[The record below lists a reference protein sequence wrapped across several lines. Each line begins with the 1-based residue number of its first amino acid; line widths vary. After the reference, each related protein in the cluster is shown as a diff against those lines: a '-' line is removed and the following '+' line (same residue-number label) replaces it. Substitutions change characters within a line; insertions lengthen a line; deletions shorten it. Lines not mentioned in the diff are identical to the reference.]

1 MEIINLENAIPG
13 QLYITAN
20 SGLVLYCGPVKSV
33 IDNEH
38 IFYSYL
44 HKTILKYRRNG
55 ECWSNED
62 STDDTIIQLYN
73 PDVNEL
79 ARSSKDP
86 ESFKAGY
93 EKALSIYETLAG
105 K

>member
-1 MEIINLENAIPG
+1 MEIINLKNAISG
-13 QLYITAN
+13 KLYIIAN
-20 SGLVLYCGPVKSV
+20 SELVLYCEPVV

-55 ECWSNED
+55 KCWSNKD
-62 STDDTIIQLYN
+62 SMDDTIIQPYN
-73 PDVNEL
+73 PDIDEL
-79 ARSSKDP
+79 ARGRKDS
-86 ESFKAGY
+86 ESFKTGY
-93 EKALSIYETLAG
+93 KKTLSIYETLAR